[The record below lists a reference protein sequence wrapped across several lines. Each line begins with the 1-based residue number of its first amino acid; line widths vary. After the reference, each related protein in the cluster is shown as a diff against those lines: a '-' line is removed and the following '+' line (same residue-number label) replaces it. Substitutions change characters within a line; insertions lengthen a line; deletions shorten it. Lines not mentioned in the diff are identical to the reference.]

1 VRSGSPQRQCVSPD
15 VLHELT
21 NALQR
26 KTLLLHF
33 LVAGSRRHVAGAC
46 QERKR
51 NDVSTLVQ

>member
-1 VRSGSPQRQCVSPD
+1 

-33 LVAGSRRHVAGAC
+33 LVARSRRHVAGAC